1 MPEPTRQSLCCSQPK
16 HGPTGTRT
24 QDLSHTVRVL
34 LPLSYRATRSTCDNW
49 WFYRSV
55 TGEEKSTWPDRDSNP
70 GPLAYRASTLT
81 TELPSHTVD
90 LRQFPPDKTRFLHRT
105 LLLPFSSISPLVDR
119 RRPVQSTDGGSTSVP
134 DSQPDVVDTRPPT
147 VEPDSTVEYSD
158 GGYDASIS
166 SCSQAGDDIALA
178 DASTSVSSRN
188 GKYVVPAKRKPGM
201 PGYKPHYTS
210 SHVPSESSYSGR
222 RRARPQRVRRKPQWM
237 NPTVWDFSQP
247 YTITVDRK
255 DVAFL

>member
-1 MPEPTRQSLCCSQPK
+1 MEILCLDYLSLRKSKGGIENVLVVTDHFSRYAQAFPTTNQTAK
-16 HGPTGTRT
+16 
-24 QDLSHTVRVL
+24 
-34 LPLSYRATRSTCDNW
+34 
-49 WFYRSV
+49 
-55 TGEEKSTWPDRDSNP
+55 
-70 GPLAYRASTLT
+70 T
-81 TELPSHTVD
+81 TAKILFDKFIVHYG
-90 LRQFPPDKTRFLHRT
+90 FPARIH
-105 LLLPFSSISPLVDR
+105 S
-119 RRPVQSTDGGSTSVP
+119 
-134 DSQPDVVDTRPPT
+134 DVVDTRPPT
-147 VEPDSTVEYSD
+147 VEPDSTVEDSD